1 MLLNYPS
8 IEEQQKEGCSQSL
21 LVIPAAG
28 LGGYFL
34 CHFWLSGC
42 ILALCLPVLMK
53 KESKK
58 VTKI

>member
-8 IEEQQKEGCSQSL
+8 TEEQQKEGCSQSL

-34 CHFWLSGC
+34 CHFCPSGC